1 MIYSDVPLQL
11 GKVPDNKLIHEDSL
25 EIGEHL
31 PTTTFGE
38 HNMLIYADINSL
50 RAICYSHSKAS
61 LHTRNNAVIILY
73 HYETKDSIRYTL
85 KEFDIEVERY
95 EADRSLVIRDANEII
110 FKPTL
115 DSFLQYLKTLEE
127 LAIKHG
133 KNGIDVI
140 IDMGSFRHLG
150 KEEELVECEDRI
162 NNIASSDSKCSILCC
177 YHEKD
182 VKALDATRI
191 ENIQKSHLRNYII
204 KEEE

>member
-1 MIYSDVPLQL
+1 LIYSDVPLQL
-11 GKVPDNKLIHEDSL
+11 GKVPNNRLIYEDSL
-25 EIGEHL
+25 EIGERL
-31 PTTTFGE
+31 STMTSGE

-50 RAICYSHSKAS
+50 RAIRCSHSKRS
-61 LHTRNNAVIILY
+61 LHTRNNAVLILY
-73 HYETKDSIRYTL
+73 HYETKDSIRYAL
-85 KEFDIEVERY
+85 KEFDIEVDRY
-95 EADRSLVIRDANEII
+95 EADRSLVIRDVNEII

-150 KEEELVECEDRI
+150 KEQELLEYENRF
-162 NNIASSDSKCSILCC
+162 NISSSGSKSSILCC
-177 YHEKD
+177 HHEKD

-191 ENIQKSHLRNYII
+191 EEIHESHLNNYIV
-204 KEEE
+204 KEQK